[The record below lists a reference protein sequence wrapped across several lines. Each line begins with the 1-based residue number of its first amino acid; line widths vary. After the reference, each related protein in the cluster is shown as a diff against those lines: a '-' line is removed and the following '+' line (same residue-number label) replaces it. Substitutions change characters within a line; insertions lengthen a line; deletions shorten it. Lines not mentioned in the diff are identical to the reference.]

1 MQMANGNTTE
11 TYKLVLAFVLPP
23 ELAWLRI
30 VEITYLALILMFGT
44 TGNILVILVELKNK
58 IKYSTDYL
66 VICMASIEVFCS
78 TLNITRNI
86 LEQTPAIWKRVC
98 CNEVCQ
104 LSWYVGYTIG
114 TASPLLLSAIAV
126 DRYVLTCKPLI
137 KSYNARSGKI
147 LAVSITIVCPLICIP
162 GIFGVYADE
171 MLQCLPTNDII
182 DLDKFNVFIIV
193 FTLVSFIIIT
203 IAYVCVGRTIR
214 RRNKTPITTVNSTDD
229 SRDSRTRLKL
239 FSVRNI
245 LKRTYRVNPFQNS
258 SRTGDSV
265 ELQHTPE
272 KQNTLCTTSLHP
284 SSVQSVTLS
293 KKDGKTEHVPQ
304 SGCSQERLNKSKQM
318 RKTTLIMFLIAL
330 TYGVTHASGW
340 VLIVLPTDQAT
351 MDLLIHLT
359 ALFSLINCVSNPA
372 FFFLLSA
379 KFREIAKKI
388 LFRN

>member
-44 TGNILVILVELKNK
+44 AGNILVILVELKNK

-104 LSWYVGYTIG
+104 ISWYVGYTIG

>member
-229 SRDSRTRLKL
+229 SRDSRTRWKL
-239 FSVRNI
+239 FPVRNI

>member
-30 VEITYLALILMFGT
+30 VEIAYLALILMFGT
-44 TGNILVILVELKNK
+44 AGNILVILVELKNK

-104 LSWYVGYTIG
+104 ISWYVGYTIG

-229 SRDSRTRLKL
+229 SRDSGTRWKL

-330 TYGVTHASGW
+330 TYGVTHVSGW

>member
-104 LSWYVGYTIG
+104 ISWYVGYTIG

-193 FTLVSFIIIT
+193 FTLVSFIIII

-229 SRDSRTRLKL
+229 SRDSGTRWKL

-293 KKDGKTEHVPQ
+293 KKDGKTEHVSQ

>member
-304 SGCSQERLNKSKQM
+304 SCCSQERLNKSKQM

-330 TYGVTHASGW
+330 TYGVTHVSGW